1 MFRGFVVTGTDT
13 DVGKTF
19 TTAALSLWLRNQGLG
34 IVPMKPVQTGAKPM
48 SDGLRAPDLDFTLGV
63 LDYVPTPEERDLMQ
77 PFCYIPACS
86 PHLAVAEDEVA
97 PSVEAIVGA
106 AEELGRRHPAVVVE
120 GAGGL
125 MVPLNDRE
133 MMIDLFA
140 ALNLPVVLVGRV
152 GLGTINHVLLS
163 IDALKSRHIPVAGVI
178 LNETRPQ
185 GSEDA
190 FIRADNPRTIAHFG
204 GVPCFGTLPF
214 TPEPTLESL
223 LAAANGLSGLDA
235 AFAHLLAR

>member
-1 MFRGFVVTGTDT
+1 V
-13 DVGKTF
+13 
-19 TTAALSLWLRNQGLG
+19 
-34 IVPMKPVQTGAKPM
+34 I
-48 SDGLRAPDLDFTLGV
+48 
-63 LDYVPTPEERDLMQ
+63 
-77 PFCYIPACS
+77 
-86 PHLAVAEDEVA
+86 
-97 PSVEAIVGA
+97 
-106 AEELGRRHPAVVVE
+106 E

-125 MVPLNDRE
+125 MVPLNRRE

-185 GSEDA
+185 GPDDA
-190 FIRADNPRTIAHFG
+190 FIRADNPHTIAHFG

-214 TPEPTLESL
+214 IPEPTIEKL
-223 LAAANGLSGLDA
+223 LAAANGLSGLDV

>member
-19 TTAALSLWLRNQGLG
+19 TTAALSLWLRHKGLG

-63 LDYVPTPEERDLMQ
+63 LDHVPSPEERDLMQ

-86 PHLAVAEDEVA
+86 PHLAVAEDEEA
-97 PSVEAIVGA
+97 PSVEAIVAA
-106 AEELGRRHPAVVVE
+106 AEELGRRHPAVVIE

-125 MVPLNDRE
+125 MVPLNRRE
-133 MMIDLFA
+133 TMIDLFA
-140 ALNLPVVLVGRV
+140 ALNLPVVVVGRV

-178 LNETRPQ
+178 LNETKPQ
-185 GSEDA
+185 GAEDA
-190 FIRADNPRTIAHFG
+190 FIRADNPGTIAHFG

-214 TPEPTLESL
+214 IPEPTIEKL

-235 AFAHLLAR
+235 AFAHLFAR

>member
-1 MFRGFVVTGTDT
+1 MLRGFVVTGTDT

-19 TTAALSLWLRNQGLG
+19 TTAALSLWLHHQGVA
-34 IVPMKPVQTGAKPM
+34 IAPMKPVQTGAKPM
-48 SDGLRAPDLDFTLGV
+48 ADGLRAPDLDFTLGV
-63 LDYVPTPEERDLMQ
+63 LGLNPTPEERDLMQ

-86 PHLAVAEDEVA
+86 PHLAVGPDEAA
-97 PSVEAIVGA
+97 PSVEAIMAA
-106 AEELGRRHPAVVVE
+106 AEALGERHPAVVVE

-185 GSEDA
+185 GAEDA

-204 GVPCFGTLPF
+204 GVPCLGTLPF
-214 TPEPTLESL
+214 TPKPTLEKL
-223 LAAANGLSGLDA
+223 LAAANGLSSLDA